1 MGLAITLDGGLET
14 PVFGASSEQ
23 VLAPTLRPGQIV
35 VLDNLGAHQSARVP
49 QAVSARG
56 AQLWFLPAYSPDLS
70 PIEEAFSKLRALL
83 RRAEA
88 RTRAALEAALSELLG
103 HITAQDA
110 HG

>member
-1 MGLAITLDGGLET
+1 VVPAGLL
-14 PVFGASSEQ
+14 
-23 VLAPTLRPGQIV
+23 
-35 VLDNLGAHQSARVP
+35 
-49 QAVSARG
+49 
-56 AQLWFLPAYSPDLS
+56 PDLS